1 MLLHLRR
8 GRVALGWG
16 RSCAPCFLHGF
27 LNCGPRVSGPVPK
40 QVQNR
45 AQRGGNV
52 RDRGSN
58 SGTQHNKTRQKNL
71 LVLFTRMFSSSYY
84 TSFHRRFLLFL
95 CMVLT
100 PAPIVPSTACSNNL
114 FILRDY
120 EHASALSPLVCGNK
134 ARKLASLIE
143 ALPTKSKSPL
153 VSHGGGQS
161 NAMLALARVCHASS
175 TPFTY
180 HTRPL
185 PRWLR
190 SKPIGNL
197 AKALALG
204 MCLVEHKTAVA
215 YEAAC
220 ADLRSQ
226 PNFVPQGAA
235 YPGAELGVAGLATEI
250 DDWWG
255 ATRRRQGESLAV
267 VVPAGTG
274 TTALYLARHLSAVPS
289 VQVYAVPCVGGKSA
303 LLSQMNAL
311 DAASGGHAAL
321 PQVLSPPARLSVPFG
336 APHASLLEEWRRA
349 ASEHG
354 VLLDLLYGSIAFGT
368 LADVGYAPPRGT
380 LPRGSA
386 GSASAST
393 TSLYVNAGG
402 HEGLGISLRRYARG
416 GLLREGE
423 TAESAL
429 AWALQA
435 SGTLRLDDD
444 PFA

>member
-1 MLLHLRR
+1 MQSQPLREAAASER
-8 GRVALGWG
+8 RRRTDAIVGVSAT
-16 RSCAPCFLHGF
+16 P
-27 LNCGPRVSGPVPK
+27 VSGC
-40 QVQNR
+40 
-45 AQRGGNV
+45 
-52 RDRGSN
+52 GS
-58 SGTQHNKTRQKNL
+58 RV
-71 LVLFTRMFSSSYY
+71 LVYSYTEYRVFTDAFSFFVDY
-84 TSFHRRFLLFL
+84 TYH
-95 CMVLT
+95 MVLT

-120 EHASALSPLVCGNK
+120 EHVSALSPLVCGNK

-255 ATRRRQGESLAV
+255 ATRRPRAQHAYRAEHPGNNSHLA
-267 VVPAGTG
+267 T
-274 TTALYLARHLSAVPS
+274 
-289 VQVYAVPCVGGKSA
+289 
-303 LLSQMNAL
+303 
-311 DAASGGHAAL
+311 
-321 PQVLSPPARLSVPFG
+321 
-336 APHASLLEEWRRA
+336 
-349 ASEHG
+349 
-354 VLLDLLYGSIAFGT
+354 
-368 LADVGYAPPRGT
+368 
-380 LPRGSA
+380 
-386 GSASAST
+386 
-393 TSLYVNAGG
+393 
-402 HEGLGISLRRYARG
+402 
-416 GLLREGE
+416 
-423 TAESAL
+423 
-429 AWALQA
+429 
-435 SGTLRLDDD
+435 
-444 PFA
+444 